1 MKKITKLMLLTI
13 GSVTLVT
20 NASAASFDCN
30 KASTGIE
37 HVICDDVYLNAEDRE
52 MGYAYK
58 SASKHVNLKHSQRD
72 WIKHR
77 NSNCGTDADCL
88 VEMTRDR
95 IEELEHIAKRS
106 GKSHKRKNKAH
117 HKSVY
122 SPAQGIVCDK
132 KSGFCADS
140 YGVSSGYTDE
150 YLGQGAGDKFFAKV
164 GNNFDSTVFGMSN
177 RVYCDSNVRTCYQD
191 KFKEKVDHY
200 FTNRLYR

>member
-95 IEELEHIAKRS
+95 IEELEHIAKRNA
-106 GKSHKRKNKAH
+106 KSHKRTHKAH
-117 HKSVY
+117 QKSVY
-122 SPAQGIVCDK
+122 FPEQGVVCDRK
-132 KSGFCADS
+132 AGFCADS
-140 YGVSSGYTDE
+140 YGIAAGLTNE
-150 YLGQGAGDKFFAKV
+150 YLGQGAGDKFFKRN
-164 GNNFDSTVFGMSN
+164 GWDMDTTIFGMSN
-177 RVYCDSNVRTCYQD
+177 RVFCDSHVRTCYED
-191 KFKEKVDHY
+191 KLKNKVDHY
-200 FTNRLYR
+200 FTNKLYR